1 MGLSK
6 EKRLT
11 LAICLSSIFLVIEII
26 GGIWSNSLAI
36 LTDASHLLTDIAG
49 FAIALLA
56 TIVAKRAAD
65 ENYTYGLVRAEVIGA
80 LVSVLTLWVI
90 TAVLLYE
97 AYYRAMDWVNGS
109 PSVVNGKLM
118 SMFAIFG
125 IFVNIC
131 LAVVFHED
139 HGGAFH
145 SHDHGH
151 ADEGHGHDHGH
162 SSSGGC
168 GGHEE
173 GSSKKKGGYGSLDSV
188 EKGHAHDSDHGHD
201 R

>member
-1 MGLSK
+1 MGGLSK
-6 EKRLT
+6 ERRLT
-11 LAICLSSIFLVIEII
+11 LAICLSSTFLVIEVI

-65 ENYTYGLVRAEVIGA
+65 ERYTYGLVRAEVIGA
-80 LVSVLTLWVI
+80 LLSVLTLWII
-90 TAVLLYE
+90 TGVLLYE
-97 AYYRAMDWVNGS
+97 AYYRALDWFQGS

-118 SMFAIFG
+118 SMVAIFG

-151 ADEGHGHDHGH
+151 HGDDHGHDHGH
-162 SSSGGC
+162 SSGG
-168 GGHEE
+168 GREE
-173 GSSKKKGGYGSLDSV
+173 KKAKGGYGSLDCA
-188 EKGHAHDSDHGHD
+188 ERGHAHDSGHGHD